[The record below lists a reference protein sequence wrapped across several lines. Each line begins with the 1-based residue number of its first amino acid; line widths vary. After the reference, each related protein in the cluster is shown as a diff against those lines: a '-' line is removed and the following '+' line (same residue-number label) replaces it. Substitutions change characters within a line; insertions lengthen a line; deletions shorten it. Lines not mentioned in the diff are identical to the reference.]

1 MHEWYRFE
9 LVIKKNR
16 LPGTN
21 KVWAKKKYTG
31 IAAIY
36 QQLKCIQI

>member
-9 LVIKKNR
+9 LVIKKDR

-21 KVWAKKKYTG
+21 IKVWANKKYTG

-36 QQLKCIQI
+36 HN